1 MEQAKKS
8 IITELNLQPDM
19 FLDMYVFTIAFENGD
34 VGKMYKKKKDIYEK
48 VGQEMEYTIDHKNKV
63 KAVFKGQSKFNNNV
77 TNNTSTTTKYSN
89 KDIDT
94 QDSIRHAQARNIA
107 NLLYAHNKIEKN
119 EIDEFVKYE
128 YFKLKN
134 FNGYAENEVKQ
145 KVEEESEM
153 PF

>member
-1 MEQAKKS
+1 MEKKS
-8 IITELNLQPDM
+8 IITELNLQKDM

-34 VGKMYKKKKDIYEK
+34 IGKMYKKKKEIYEK

-119 EIDEFVKYE
+119 EIDEFVKSE